1 MDFDVTAAV
10 GIIGGIS
17 AGVALIGASKLA
29 PAAVA
34 VGWKWLKAAIF
45 G

>member
-1 MDFDVTAAV
+1 MFDVSEAVTAIA
-10 GIIGGIS
+10 GITAGI
-17 AGVALIGASKLA
+17 ALIGAAKLG

-34 VGWKWLKAAIF
+34 VGWKWLKATVF

>member
-1 MDFDVTAAV
+1 MDFDVGPAVNALV
-10 GIIGGIS
+10 GITAGIS
-17 AGVALIGASKLA
+17 LIGAAKLT

-34 VGWKWLKAAIF
+34 VGWKWLKATIF

>member
-1 MDFDVTAAV
+1 MEFDVSSAV
-10 GIIGGIS
+10 TVLGGI
-17 AGVALIGASKLA
+17 AGGIALIGAAKLA

-34 VGWKWLKAAIF
+34 VGWKWFKAAIF

>member
-1 MDFDVTAAV
+1 MDVSDATTQIGLITA
-10 GIIGGIS
+10 GI
-17 AGVALIGASKLA
+17 AAIGAAKLA

-34 VGWKWLKAAIF
+34 VGWKWLKATVF

>member
-10 GIIGGIS
+10 GILGGIT
-17 AGVALIGASKLA
+17 AGVALIGAAKLA

-34 VGWKWLKAAIF
+34 VGWKWFKAAIF